1 MLTDRAKRK
10 KALLMTDL
18 NDNENDLIFN
28 NQKNNY
34 PQIRIPNNGKQN
46 NIGFSHPTTDRGE

>member
-18 NDNENDLIFN
+18 NDAADELIFS
-28 NQKNNY
+28 NQKGN
-34 PQIRIPNNGKQN
+34 
-46 NIGFSHPTTDRGE
+46 FS